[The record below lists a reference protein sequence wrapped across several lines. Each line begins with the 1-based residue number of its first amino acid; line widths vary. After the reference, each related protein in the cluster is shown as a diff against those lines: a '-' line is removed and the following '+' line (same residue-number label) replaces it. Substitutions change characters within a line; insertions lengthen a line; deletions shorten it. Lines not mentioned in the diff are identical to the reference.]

1 MIRSPKEGLW
11 IGFAAPASHG
21 SLPTPLTEPH
31 PFARVLRYIALS
43 QLRGT
48 PTQRLGASVSLKNN
62 CKLLRDAIMPTL
74 RIHYIECIR
83 PSVSTFWDEN
93 DKEFAKTLDE
103 ILTKQNE
110 LLGKAGALTGFM
122 PFSELKDLVN
132 MAGDAWKIVT
142 DLIDIIPFDNPDQ
155 VYVSLSD
162 QERQQMIWP
171 IQKPY
176 VKFTGSPG
184 TNLDLS
190 IPYDKSITIY
200 LWDRDTG
207 SDDDILGS
215 LSVISNEFAG
225 KKGEVDTVTAILV
238 GSKQENSLYYIVFSG
253 GVALNRDGNPSPL
266 GTSAAALSKI
276 GSSSSA
282 LQVDPTDLLSV
293 TAFSG
298 VPGGSALFAI
308 KGDRKVWSQYYDP
321 RVENPAWSGWFELGG
336 SVSPETTNVSAVS
349 SLPGATSLFVV
360 GLDGRIW
367 SKFYDPRIADA
378 KWSDWFPLGDN
389 TFPPTSVVTSISG
402 VPGGVTLFVIGH
414 DRKVWSQYY
423 DPRVEN
429 PAWSGWFEL
438 GGGVSTETT
447 NVSAVSS
454 LPGATS
460 LFVVGLDGRI
470 WSKFYDPR
478 IADAKWSDWFPLG
491 DNTFPPT
498 SVVTAISGVPG
509 GVALFVV
516 GHDRKVWSQY
526 YDPRV
531 ENPAWSGWFP
541 L

>member
-1 MIRSPKEGLW
+1 
-11 IGFAAPASHG
+11 
-21 SLPTPLTEPH
+21 
-31 PFARVLRYIALS
+31 
-43 QLRGT
+43 
-48 PTQRLGASVSLKNN
+48 
-62 CKLLRDAIMPTL
+62 
-74 RIHYIECIR
+74 
-83 PSVSTFWDEN
+83 
-93 DKEFAKTLDE
+93 
-103 ILTKQNE
+103 
-110 LLGKAGALTGFM
+110 
-122 PFSELKDLVN
+122 
-132 MAGDAWKIVT
+132 
-142 DLIDIIPFDNPDQ
+142 
-155 VYVSLSD
+155 
-162 QERQQMIWP
+162 
-171 IQKPY
+171 
-176 VKFTGSPG
+176 
-184 TNLDLS
+184 
-190 IPYDKSITIY
+190 
-200 LWDRDTG
+200 
-207 SDDDILGS
+207 
-215 LSVISNEFAG
+215 
-225 KKGEVDTVTAILV
+225 V

-253 GVALNRDGNPSPL
+253 GVALNSDGKPSPL

-276 GSSSSA
+276 GSSSSD
-282 LQVDPTDLLSV
+282 LQVNLADLLSV
-293 TAFSG
+293 TAISG
-298 VPGGSALFAI
+298 VPGGVTLFAI

-349 SLPGATSLFVV
+349 SLPGAASLFVV

-378 KWSDWFPLGDN
+378 KWSDWFALGDN
-389 TFPPTSVVTSISG
+389 TFPPTSVVTAISG

-438 GGGVSTETT
+438 GGSVSPETT

-454 LPGATS
+454 LPGAASLFVVGLDGRIWSKFYDPRIADAKWSDWFALGDNTFPPTSVVTAISGVPGGVTLFVIGHDRKVWSQYYDPRVENPAWSGWFELGGSVSPETTNVSAVSSLPGAAS

-509 GVALFVV
+509 GVTLFVV

>member
-1 MIRSPKEGLW
+1 
-11 IGFAAPASHG
+11 
-21 SLPTPLTEPH
+21 
-31 PFARVLRYIALS
+31 
-43 QLRGT
+43 
-48 PTQRLGASVSLKNN
+48 
-62 CKLLRDAIMPTL
+62 MPTL
-74 RIHYIECIR
+74 RILYIECI
-83 PSVSTFWDEN
+83 TTGTGLFWKEN
-93 DKEFAKTLDE
+93 DKAFSK
-103 ILTKQNE
+103 
-110 LLGKAGALTGFM
+110 LLGKILDAQNRLLGTAGAVTGFT
-122 PFSELKDLVN
+122 PLNVLKDAVN
-132 MAGDAWKIVT
+132 SAGDVWKEVT
-142 DLIDIIPFDNPDQ
+142 DLIESLGLDGSDDFYI
-155 VYVSLSD
+155 SLSD
-162 QERQQMIWP
+162 QERQQKVWP
-171 IQKPY
+171 LQEDYFELGNQTPRI
-176 VKFTGSPG
+176 T
-184 TNLDLS
+184 LDLP
-190 IPYDKSITIY
+190 IPYDRTITVY
-200 LWDRDTG
+200 FWERDTG

-215 LSVISNEFAG
+215 LSVISHELAG
-225 KKGEVDTVTAILV
+225 RGGEPDTATGIFV
-238 GSKQENSLYYIVFSG
+238 GSKQENSLYYIVFS
-253 GVALNRDGNPSPL
+253 V
-266 GTSAAALSKI
+266 
-276 GSSSSA
+276 
-282 LQVDPTDLLSV
+282 
-293 TAFSG
+293 
-298 VPGGSALFAI
+298 
-308 KGDRKVWSQYYDP
+308 
-321 RVENPAWSGWFELGG
+321 
-336 SVSPETTNVSAVS
+336 
-349 SLPGATSLFVV
+349 FVV

-389 TFPPTSVVTSISG
+389 TFPPTSVVTAISG

-438 GGGVSTETT
+438 GGGVSPETT

-454 LPGATS
+454 LPGAAS

-509 GVALFVV
+509 GVTLFVV

>member
-1 MIRSPKEGLW
+1 
-11 IGFAAPASHG
+11 
-21 SLPTPLTEPH
+21 
-31 PFARVLRYIALS
+31 
-43 QLRGT
+43 
-48 PTQRLGASVSLKNN
+48 
-62 CKLLRDAIMPTL
+62 
-74 RIHYIECIR
+74 
-83 PSVSTFWDEN
+83 
-93 DKEFAKTLDE
+93 
-103 ILTKQNE
+103 
-110 LLGKAGALTGFM
+110 
-122 PFSELKDLVN
+122 
-132 MAGDAWKIVT
+132 
-142 DLIDIIPFDNPDQ
+142 
-155 VYVSLSD
+155 
-162 QERQQMIWP
+162 
-171 IQKPY
+171 
-176 VKFTGSPG
+176 
-184 TNLDLS
+184 
-190 IPYDKSITIY
+190 
-200 LWDRDTG
+200 
-207 SDDDILGS
+207 
-215 LSVISNEFAG
+215 
-225 KKGEVDTVTAILV
+225 V

-253 GVALNRDGNPSPL
+253 GVALNSDGKPSPL

-276 GSSSSA
+276 GSSSSD
-282 LQVDPTDLLSV
+282 LQVNLADLLSV
-293 TAFSG
+293 TAISG
-298 VPGGSALFAI
+298 VPGGVTLFVI
-308 KGDRKVWSQYYDP
+308 GHDRKVWSQYYDP

-349 SLPGATSLFVV
+349 SLPGAASLFVV

-378 KWSDWFPLGDN
+378 KWSDWFALGDN
-389 TFPPTSVVTSISG
+389 TFPPTSVVTAISG

-438 GGGVSTETT
+438 GGSVSPETT

-454 LPGATS
+454 LPGAAS

-509 GVALFVV
+509 GVTLFVV
-516 GHDRKVWSQY
+516 GYDRKVWSQY